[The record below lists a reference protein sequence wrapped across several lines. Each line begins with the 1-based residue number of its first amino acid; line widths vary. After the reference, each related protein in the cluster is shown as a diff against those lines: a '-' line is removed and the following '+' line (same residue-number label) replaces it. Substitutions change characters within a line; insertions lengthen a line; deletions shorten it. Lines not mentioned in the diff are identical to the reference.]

1 MATLTRAHDELFRRA
16 PDTRFASLDDLHSHC
31 DREKKE
37 SMERWVVPE
46 KFRFVVDGG
55 YPRLAFNGDMPHTMS
70 DWSFSQVC
78 RMAEVQ
84 KDTVN
89 RLTAETASRVLMET
103 LPRGSRPIQAFSLGE
118 SLRSIHGVS
127 YRRLYNA
134 DLLNTVREHAVG
146 FSPPQVAANGGTGL
160 YCGEQDMFCFL
171 VDPTGWV
178 EIENEAFAPGF
189 FLWNSEVGR
198 RSVGIQ
204 SFWFQAVCQ
213 NHIVWDAIPATQYHR
228 KHTANVDTAL
238 DEIRETI
245 DYLVSKRDERRDR
258 FVRIVQQAMNIRLD
272 DDLEETLQTVQ
283 QQGFSRSLANAA
295 LEAAQ
300 RQGALTLFSLIDALT
315 RLSQE
320 RHSYAGD
327 RADADERAGKLLA
340 LAA

>member
-1 MATLTRAHDELFRRA
+1 MATLTRAHQELFRRA
-16 PDTRFASLDDLHSHC
+16 PDTRFASLEDLHAHC
-31 DREKKE
+31 EREKKE

-46 KFRFVVDGG
+46 TFHFEVEAGE
-55 YPRLAFNGDMPHTMS
+55 PRLAFNGNGAVSMS

-78 RMAEVQ
+78 RLAEVQ

-89 RLTAETASRVLMET
+89 RLSPETAGQVLMET
-103 LPRGSRPIQAFSLGE
+103 LPKSNRPVQAFTLGQ

-127 YRRLYNA
+127 YRRLHNA
-134 DLLNTVREHAVG
+134 DLLTTIREHAVG
-146 FSPPQVAANGGTGL
+146 FSPPQAAGNGGTGL

-178 EIENEAFAPGF
+178 EIGDEAFAPGF

-213 NHIVWDAIPATQYHR
+213 NHIVWDAIPVTQYHR
-228 KHTANVDTAL
+228 KHTANVDEAL
-238 DEIRETI
+238 EEIRQTV
-245 DYLVSKRDERRDR
+245 DYLVAKRDERRDG
-258 FVRIVQQAMNIRLD
+258 FVQLVQRAMNTRLD
-272 DDLEETLQTVQ
+272 EDVEQTLKTIQEHGVT
-283 QQGFSRSLANAA
+283 RSLAKAA

-300 RQGALTLFSLIDALT
+300 RQGALTLFSLVDALT
-315 RLSQE
+315 RISQE
-320 RHSYAGD
+320 RLRNGGD